1 LTRFES
7 GSPLPQ
13 GPGVF
18 RFAQKLAPAASGAN
32 LPGMKTILC
41 SLLLAVLATVMV
53 TSCNTVRGAG
63 RDMQNVGSAV
73 ANMGR

>member
-1 LTRFES
+1 
-7 GSPLPQ
+7 
-13 GPGVF
+13 
-18 RFAQKLAPAASGAN
+18 
-32 LPGMKTILC
+32 MKTILC